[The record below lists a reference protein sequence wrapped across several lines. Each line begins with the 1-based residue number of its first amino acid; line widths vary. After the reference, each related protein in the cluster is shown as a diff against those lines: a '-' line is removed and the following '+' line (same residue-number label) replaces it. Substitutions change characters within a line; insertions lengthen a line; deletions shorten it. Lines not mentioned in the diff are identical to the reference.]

1 MFSGWGLS
9 WAGWLDNRRGEWW
22 LGAQLA
28 LIAAHLLPVWPV
40 PAFWGLVSWPRLL
53 FGFGLLLLAFGLI
66 RAVQALLSLGASLS
80 PLPVPKQHNQLI
92 RTGVY
97 VHCLHPMYQA
107 GLLCSLG
114 VVVATGGLFY
124 LGLFLVLAMVL
135 RGKARFEELALRQ
148 LHPDYV
154 AYAAITPAIVRDCP
168 GLDWRCIE

>member
-22 LGAQLA
+22 LVAQLA
-28 LIAAHLLPVWPV
+28 LIAAHLLPVWQV
-40 PAFWGLVSWPRLL
+40 PAFWGLVSWPRPL

-97 VHCLHPMYQA
+97 GHCRHPMYQA
-107 GLLCSLG
+107 VLLCSLG
-114 VVVATGGLFY
+114 VVVATGSLVH
-124 LGLFLVLAMVL
+124 LGLFLSLALVL

-154 AYAAITPAIVRDCP
+154 AYAVTTPAIVRDCP